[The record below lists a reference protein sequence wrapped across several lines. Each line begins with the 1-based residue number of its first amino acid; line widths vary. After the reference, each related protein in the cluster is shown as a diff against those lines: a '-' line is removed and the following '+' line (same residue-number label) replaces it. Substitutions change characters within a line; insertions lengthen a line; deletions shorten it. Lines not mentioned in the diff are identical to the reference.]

1 MSIANDLLHQVLALP
16 QQERAAMAHQILLS
30 LELDDFDEDAEAAW
44 AAEIEARLDSIER
57 GDFVAY
63 DAREA
68 LEDIRKQLPRRST
81 S

>member
-1 MSIANDLLHQVLALP
+1 
-16 QQERAAMAHQILLS
+16 MAHQILLS